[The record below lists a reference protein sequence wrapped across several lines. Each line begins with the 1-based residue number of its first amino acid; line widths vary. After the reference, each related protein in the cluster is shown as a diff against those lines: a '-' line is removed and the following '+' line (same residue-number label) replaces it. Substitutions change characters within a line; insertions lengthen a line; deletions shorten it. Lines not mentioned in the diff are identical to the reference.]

1 MVFKNG
7 EKISQN
13 GTAIISE
20 KYNINTTASY
30 LVKTDN
36 KFKNRLNSTE
46 INQIN
51 ILESNNFYLFFVS
64 RYSPNNA
71 DTKIIKIGKGKKL
84 YSNII

>member
-1 MVFKNG
+1 MIMKKIPPNILVTWLAISETEFHTTFDESSEMVFKNG

-36 KFKNRLNSTE
+36 KFKNRINSTE
-46 INQIN
+46 IN
-51 ILESNNFYLFFVS
+51 
-64 RYSPNNA
+64 
-71 DTKIIKIGKGKKL
+71 
-84 YSNII
+84 